1 MDTGKMVKRVLV
13 VDDQAT
19 ARQVMSAIL
28 SDHGHVDVAET
39 GEQAVGM
46 VAEALADG
54 WPYDLVCMDISM
66 PGLVSGDK
74 AVRCIRSHEERLQVV
89 NPVPIV
95 MVSASDNMSSFVQ
108 SLGLTGADA
117 YLVKPFDFAQIQDVI
132 QRYLYKHVPVNRGAL
147 RERVEKERAS
157 RTMARIK
164 RVVEGMR

>member
-1 MDTGKMVKRVLV
+1 MDTTNKVKRILV

-19 ARQVMSAIL
+19 ARQVLSAIL
-28 SDHGHVDVAET
+28 SDHGHVDLAEK
-39 GEQAVGM
+39 GEEALVL

-74 AVRCIRSHEERLQVV
+74 AVKCIRAHEERLQVA

-95 MVSASDNMSSFVQ
+95 MISASDNMSSFVQ

-132 QRYLYKHVPVNRGAL
+132 QRYLYKNAPVRRGAL